1 MRANKNVIY
10 TSAIIGVISGV
21 LLFVFQNNALCM
33 AIFASVFAGCI
44 VGLVIPIISF
54 YTIKKQLEIEFH
66 SLCIGRLN
74 AIKGIAN
81 WFNWTEKS
89 LDYEELLQVK
99 PSTDKEL
106 EIYNYLLAKTDDK
119 AKQGLDLI
127 FSYSDADTA
136 RFYSIIDDYCGLF
149 KNQTK
154 IKNQMFAIRD
164 CFDKFSIYYIEP
176 KQVLH
181 SAITQSH
188 AFNGRVCKRDVF
200 EPYKKHTSIDNNAV
214 ETVTNTMQQ
223 FLDLTKIVSYTK
235 KVQGVKK

>member
-21 LLFVFQNNALCM
+21 LLIVFQSNTLCM
-33 AIFASVFAGCI
+33 SIFASIFAGCL
-44 VGLVIPIISF
+44 VGLIIPIISF

-66 SLCIGRLN
+66 SLCIDRLN

-81 WFNWTEKS
+81 WFNWTEKT
-89 LDYEELLQVK
+89 LDYEKLLKVK
-99 PSTDKEL
+99 PKTDKEI
-106 EIYNYLLAKTDDK
+106 EIYNYWLTRTDDK
-119 AKQGLDLI
+119 AKQGLSLI

-149 KNQTK
+149 KNQTN
-154 IKNQMFAIRD
+154 IKKQMFAIRD
-164 CFDKFSIYYIEP
+164 CFNRFSIYYIEP

-188 AFNGRVCKRDVF
+188 AFNGQICQRDVF
-200 EPYKKHTSIDNNAV
+200 EPYKKHTAITENAV
-214 ETVTNTMQQ
+214 EIVSDAIQQ
-223 FLDLTKIVSYTK
+223 FLDLTKIVAYTR
-235 KVQGVKK
+235 KVQGGKK